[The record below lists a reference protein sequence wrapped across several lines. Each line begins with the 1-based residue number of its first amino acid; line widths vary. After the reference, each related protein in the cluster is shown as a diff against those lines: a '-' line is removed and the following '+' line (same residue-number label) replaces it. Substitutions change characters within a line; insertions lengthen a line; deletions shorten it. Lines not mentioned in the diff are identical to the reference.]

1 MKMLPAENKA
11 KRPWLV
17 IHTTKAIHYH
27 HHHHHHH
34 HIVLELFDILLNFSF
49 TAREN

>member
-11 KRPWLV
+11 KRLWSV
-17 IHTTKAIHYH
+17 IHTTKAI
-27 HHHHHHH
+27 HHHHH
-34 HIVLELFDILLNFSF
+34 HIVLELFDILINFLF